1 MRLEWSLYL
10 FFSDSV
16 EISYQS
22 SLDCPADSEVIGMPG
37 DEEDMIV
44 D

>member
-1 MRLEWSLYL
+1 MRLEWSRTC
-10 FFSDSV
+10 SV

-22 SLDCPADSEVIGMPG
+22 SLDCPADSEVIDMPG
-37 DEEDMIV
+37 GGEEDTIV